1 MPCLGEI
8 AGLVICPRACTGGVT
23 SRVRLGAA
31 SLVST
36 AGHCRCT
43 AGDMPHAD
51 DLLSPLPTRREFC
64 VRTCQAVSLLTL
76 GALAPGCGGSST
88 SPSSAPSLPSVTGT
102 LVNRTLTINV
112 DAASPLAAVG
122 GAAMVTVSTGTYLV
136 ARTAQ
141 TTVTTVTSVC
151 THEGCAVSGFAN
163 SVYVCPCHG
172 SEFSTSGA
180 VVQGPATSSLRQF
193 PTTFDNNVVTISV

>member
-1 MPCLGEI
+1 MIPEEM
-8 AGLVICPRACTGGVT
+8 
-23 SRVRLGAA
+23 
-31 SLVST
+31 
-36 AGHCRCT
+36 AGHRHCT
-43 AGDMPHAD
+43 TRDMPRAD
-51 DLLSPLPTRREFC
+51 DLALPLPTRREFC

-76 GALAPGCGGSST
+76 GAVAPACGGSST
-88 SPSSAPSLPSVTGT
+88 SPSSAPALPSVTGT
-102 LVNRTLTINV
+102 LVGRTLTINV
-112 DAASPLAAVG
+112 DGSSPLAAVG
-122 GAAMVTVSTGTYLV
+122 GAATVTASTGTYLV

-141 TTVTTVTSVC
+141 TAVTTVTAVC

-193 PTTFDNNVVTISV
+193 PTTFDSNVVRISV

>member
-1 MPCLGEI
+1 
-8 AGLVICPRACTGGVT
+8 
-23 SRVRLGAA
+23 
-31 SLVST
+31 
-36 AGHCRCT
+36 
-43 AGDMPHAD
+43 MPHAD
-51 DLLSPLPTRREFC
+51 GLLSPLPTRREFC

-172 SEFSTSGA
+172 SEFSASGA